1 MLLVLMVACSDGED
15 TGGSGVDCT
24 TAPEVDWD
32 GFGHG
37 FVTTYCVSCHSE
49 QNTDRRYGAPE
60 GLDFDTEAE
69 FYASGARVR
78 ARTIEEAILWHD
90 GEGRNAKE
98 AFRNMS
104 ASDRADL
111 VKFLKSL

>member
-78 ARTIEEAILWHD
+78 ARTIEEQTMPPGGGVFTD
-90 GEGRNAKE
+90 
-98 AFRNMS
+98 
-104 ASDRADL
+104 DL
-111 VKFLKSL
+111 QLLDVYLTCQLGI